1 VGATKLEQH
10 GTRSID
16 APFSDCPKMVQC
28 KNSNVYAAVP
38 ACSSSVEWVWNSFR
52 SMFTR
57 LFHVFH
63 VFQRKLAT
71 MRRDQGHLFRNRA
84 RLQTAASEFLSITS
98 DRYHALQQRLAEKRD
113 RFNHVTQVGRELPF
127 SLAEFRDRLRQLL
140 DGEQG
145 YTRCHYCGRPLNII
159 TLQLDHMVPL
169 AQGGELGWS
178 NLCVAC
184 EPCNQMKGN
193 TTAATFVRVLA
204 FIETLPPF
212 DGESLRNRLQMATKL
227 AIDNRRM
234 KAQRAG
240 AGHGQGESANG

>member
-1 VGATKLEQH
+1 
-10 GTRSID
+10 
-16 APFSDCPKMVQC
+16 
-28 KNSNVYAAVP
+28 
-38 ACSSSVEWVWNSFR
+38 
-52 SMFTR
+52 
-57 LFHVFH
+57 
-63 VFQRKLAT
+63 

-113 RFNHVTQVGRELPF
+113 RFNHVIQVGRDLPF
-127 SLAEFRDRLRQLL
+127 SLAEFRDKLRQLL
-140 DGEQG
+140 DGEEG
-145 YTRCHYCGRPLNII
+145 YTRCHYCNRPLNII
-159 TLQLDHMVPL
+159 TLQLDHMVPIS
-169 AQGGELGWS
+169 QGGELGWN

-193 TTAATFVRVLA
+193 VTAATFVRVLA

-240 AGHGQGESANG
+240 AEHGQSQSANG